1 MEAAMR
7 SNMPTGFGAPAI
19 SFDTFRRLVM
29 SFGNEFDEALEAARK
44 LGLTE
49 NYIRIY
55 STQE

>member
-1 MEAAMR
+1 MK
-7 SNMPTGFGAPAI
+7 SNLPTGFGAPTI
-19 SFDTFRRLVM
+19 SFATFRRLVV
-29 SFGNEFDEALEAARK
+29 SFGDQFDEALDAARK

>member
-1 MEAAMR
+1 MK
-7 SNMPTGFGAPAI
+7 SIIPTGFGAPAI
-19 SFDTFRRLVM
+19 SFETFRRLVY
-29 SFGNEFDEALEAARK
+29 SFGDEFDEALEAARN

>member
-1 MEAAMR
+1 MK

-19 SFDTFRRLVM
+19 SFDTFRRIVIAY
-29 SFGNEFDEALEAARK
+29 GDEFDEALEAARN

>member
-1 MEAAMR
+1 MR